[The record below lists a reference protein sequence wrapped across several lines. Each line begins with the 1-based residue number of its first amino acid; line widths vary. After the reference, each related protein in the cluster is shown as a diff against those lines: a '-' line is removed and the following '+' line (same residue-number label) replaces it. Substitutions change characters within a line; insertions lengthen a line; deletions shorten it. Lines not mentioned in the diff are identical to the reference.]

1 MFDWSISILNFSQ
14 VLIFFLIGSFRSYI
28 SVNCCFSF
36 SLPVSCSL
44 QRSENAVCTCL
55 SGFRK
60 INALK
65 SKKLRPLEV
74 LGVEDNFVV
83 NMVSV

>member
-1 MFDWSISILNFSQ
+1 MKHNKC
-14 VLIFFLIGSFRSYI
+14 LIGSFRSYI

-36 SLPVSCSL
+36 SLPVSCFL
-44 QRSENAVCTCL
+44 QRSENDVCTY
-55 SGFRK
+55 SIGFCK

-65 SKKLRPLEV
+65 SKKLHPLEV
-74 LGVEDNFVV
+74 LRVEDNFVV